1 MLIGYMRVSSSDE
14 RQSVALQ
21 RDALLRPEWKFIG
34 RVLPANAQGH
44 PSVPVLCRGAS
55 AISETP
61 LSPG

>member
-34 RVLPANAQGH
+34 RVLPANPTAAPKRLDS
-44 PSVPVLCRGAS
+44 PSPNALAG
-55 AISETP
+55 T
-61 LSPG
+61 